1 MYSCFL
7 LMHTASRHWGLTY
20 INVHKA
26 GLWLQLE
33 AAPPWRATASQEGA
47 CVSSPHSYALILNY

>member
-7 LMHTASRHWGLTY
+7 LMHIASRHWGLTCVN
-20 INVHKA
+20 IHKA

-33 AAPPWRATASQEGA
+33 AVPPWRATAPRGA
-47 CVSSPHSYALILNY
+47 CVSSPHSYALILNH